1 MRDSADC
8 LVTQEALATC
18 NTRARRRPHHL
29 RTGRDPSSAA
39 EVSEAVR
46 ALTHLNVE
54 ALRAEWRARYGAPL
68 PPLRSG
74 EHLRRLLAWR
84 MQADVLG
91 GLDAE
96 TRRALLKNT
105 SLPKAPGLQ
114 TGERLV
120 RVWQAKTY
128 EVEVLDQGFRLDG
141 RAFGSLS
148 EVARKITGVR
158 WNGPRFFGLRPE
170 PQA

>member
-1 MRDSADC
+1 MTDVADS
-8 LVTQEALATC
+8 LLTKRALPDY
-18 NTRARRRPHHL
+18 NTRARLRTHHP

-39 EVSEAVR
+39 EVPEAVR
-46 ALTHLNVE
+46 ALTHLKVE
-54 ALRAEWRARYGAPL
+54 ALRAEWRARYGPPV

-114 TGERLV
+114 TRERLV
-120 RVWQAKTY
+120 RVWQGKTY

-170 PQA
+170 QRA